1 MLQIIGR
8 LIVVLIA
15 LFLAIITALTSF
27 TAMILMLLD
36 TPAQQVDAQA
46 VIMMVLE
53 QLSIFAGYL
62 GAVGGVTLVIPAL
75 LLALIGE
82 TVQIRSWMYYLL
94 GGGLAILV
102 IPFIAMAGIGE
113 PPSAAVMTPRY
124 LAILFTTG
132 IAMGFMY
139 WLIAG
144 RKA

>member
-1 MLQIIGR
+1 MFQVIGR

-15 LFLAIITALTSF
+15 LLLALLTALASF
-27 TAMILMLLD
+27 TTMILMLLD
-36 TPAQQVDAQA
+36 TPAPKIDAQA

-53 QLSIFAGYL
+53 QLSIFASYL
-62 GAVGGVTLVIPAL
+62 TAVGGVTLVIPAL

-94 GGGLAILV
+94 GGGLSILV

-113 PPSAAVMTPRY
+113 PPSAAVMAPRY

-132 IAMGFMY
+132 VAMGFMY
-139 WLIAG
+139 WLVAG